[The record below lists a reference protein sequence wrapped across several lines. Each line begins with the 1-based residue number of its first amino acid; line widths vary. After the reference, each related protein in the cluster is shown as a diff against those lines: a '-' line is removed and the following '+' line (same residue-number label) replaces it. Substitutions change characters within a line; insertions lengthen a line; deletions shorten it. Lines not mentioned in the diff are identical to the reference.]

1 MNIYVAASFAYED
14 KTKTEERKLIIEG
27 LVSRM
32 KQHLP
37 GDYFLPHQ
45 MKIKNAWDYSLAEWG
60 SKVFEEDIK
69 HLDAADIVLFIS
81 FGKENNAGA
90 AWEVGYAAAKGKKI
104 IVIKVT
110 EGVESLMITNS
121 AYIMIRPH
129 EIDLI
134 DWDYFPRHVTAID
147 KLS

>member
-45 MKIKNAWDYSLAEWG
+45 MKIENAWDYSLNEWG
-60 SKVFEEDIK
+60 SKVFEEDVK
-69 HLDAADIVLFIS
+69 HLNAADVVLFIS

-90 AWEVGYAAAKGKKI
+90 AWEVGYAAAKNIKI
-104 IVIKVT
+104 VVIKVT

-134 DWDYFPRHVTAID
+134 DWNYFPRHATAID

>member
-32 KQHLP
+32 KQHLS

-45 MKIKNAWDYSLAEWG
+45 MKIEHAWDYSLAEWG
-60 SKVFEEDIK
+60 SKVFEEDVK

>member
-1 MNIYVAASFAYED
+1 MKIYVAASFAYED

-60 SKVFEEDIK
+60 TKVFEEDIK

>member
-60 SKVFEEDIK
+60 TKVFEEDIK

-134 DWDYFPRHVTAID
+134 DWDLFPRHVTAID